1 MRARLEQEKPGRGRW
16 DIKRKPGGLVDIEFI
31 AQTLQ
36 LIELANGNGPR
47 ETSTV
52 AALERLQRDGALDDE
67 AAGTLTSAA
76 RLYLDLLQLVRTAH
90 GSGFDPS
97 QAAKG
102 FSDRLVRTAGAESI
116 EGLAERLD
124 TASVQVRQQF
134 EALIHPL
141 S

>member
-1 MRARLEQEKPGRGRW
+1 LLDDPDRADPVSQFQRQFDLGAHIANPGVEDRLGARNGAA
-16 DIKRKPGGLVDIEFI
+16 ILAGG
-31 AQTLQ
+31 
-36 LIELANGNGPR
+36 
-47 ETSTV
+47 
-52 AALERLQRDGALDDE
+52 LQRDGALDDE